1 MSVKYVYA
9 IDFMPTKLL
18 TIKYYEIGILFISML
33 LKNNFTK
40 SISIEKLNANTKFSE
55 KCSCVKIFKFVNN
68 CRN

>member
-18 TIKYYEIGILFISML
+18 TIKYYEIGILFISIS

-40 SISIEKLNANTKFSE
+40 SISMEK
-55 KCSCVKIFKFVNN
+55 
-68 CRN
+68 